1 MPPTQSSSPGTF
13 FSLDSDLD
21 VTPVH
26 LIKLFSMVDKGR
38 KGPVPVAEVRAGL
51 SAMWGH
57 FSGFTEEG
65 LAEFVKGLDPQNTG
79 CVTQQGFIK
88 GVQDFAA
95 RATEG
100 GKAVIAEAFCLDY
113 SPDTFSCTHLVQEP
127 ARDAVTFEEFF
138 RRPAQLLSET
148 RWLHIAGTGLGG
160 VVLQV
165 ANRFGISLLQAR
177 RGADEN
183 EGPRVRARR
192 DHLHL
197 LVEEV
202 QAVKTTGRRKAGL
215 ELVVSDLAIVYVP
228 RLRLV
233 LTIGAGGSDMTAL
246 LRERAEIASSKLRTG
261 NAVFLVYSILDTLI
275 DNNFG
280 VISAFR
286 SRLEELSAALSEHG
300 RIRMNTIKNLG
311 TIAREIGRLEQWCHP
326 MINVIRRLAP
336 ELESAGRGENLQ
348 WHLADLIE
356 HIMTQRSLVMGLRRW
371 SRSLDEQF
379 ILAQRRRM
387 DMIFYTLTAISATL
401 LPLNTISGV
410 YGMNFEYF
418 PELEIKFGYGLFWIF
433 SLIVTIW
440 LARITFVRD
449 FSL

>member
-1 MPPTQSSSPGTF
+1 M
-13 FSLDSDLD
+13 
-21 VTPVH
+21 H
-26 LIKLFSMVDKGR
+26 LIRLFSMIDKGR
-38 KGPVPVAEVRAGL
+38 REPVGAGEVRDGL
-51 SAMWGH
+51 TAMWGH

-65 LAEFVKGLDPQNTG
+65 IGEFVKTLDPQNTG
-79 CVTQQGFIK
+79 VISQQGFVR
-88 GVQDFAA
+88 GVQDYAA
-95 RATEG
+95 RATESG
-100 GKAVIAEAFCLDY
+100 RPVVAEAFCVDY
-113 SPDTFSCTHLVQEP
+113 SPDTYSCTHLSQDP
-127 ARDAVTFEEFF
+127 APDAVTFEDFF
-138 RRPAQLLSET
+138 RRPGGQAEAET
-148 RWLHIAGTGLGG
+148 RWLHIAGTSLGG

-165 ANRFGISLLQAR
+165 ANRFGITLLQAR
-177 RGADEN
+177 RALDEN
-183 EGPRVRARR
+183 EGPRVRTRR

-202 QAVKTTGRRKAGL
+202 LAVKTTGRRKAGL
-215 ELVVSDLAIVYVP
+215 ELVLSDLSIVYVP

-233 LTIGAGGSDMTAL
+233 LTIGAQASDMTAL
-246 LRERAEIASSKLRTG
+246 LRERVELASSKLRTS

-286 SRLEELSAALSEHG
+286 GRLEELSAALGEHG

-326 MINVIRRLAP
+326 MIIVIRRLAP
-336 ELESAGRGENLQ
+336 ELESVSRGENLQ

-387 DMIFYTLTAISATL
+387 DMIFYTLTAISSAL
-401 LPLNTISGV
+401 LPLNTLSGI
-410 YGMNFEYF
+410 YGMNFVSF
-418 PELEIKFGYGLFWIF
+418 PELEIRYGYLLFWIV
-433 SLIVTIW
+433 SLLLTIW
-440 LARITFVRD
+440 LVRASFKRD
-449 FSL
+449 LSFSL